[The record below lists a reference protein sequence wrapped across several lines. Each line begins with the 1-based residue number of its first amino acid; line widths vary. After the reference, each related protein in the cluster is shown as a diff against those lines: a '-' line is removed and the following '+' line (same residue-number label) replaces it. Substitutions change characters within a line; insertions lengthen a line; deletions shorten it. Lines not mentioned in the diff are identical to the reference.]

1 MDLKPWDILESKTA
15 FENRWWKIVQETVK
29 LPDGSVT
36 DDYWVN
42 HSNGAVGV
50 FAVTEGGKVL
60 VNRQYKHGAREIV
73 RELTVG
79 RYDDGDD
86 DGLEGA
92 KRELLEETGYG
103 GGTWEKLPLMIS
115 NPTSSTSR
123 MHAYLARGVVKMAEP
138 HQDPKEIIEVDAVA
152 PAELLRM
159 CRAGELPTHVSLA
172 MVFLAAQ
179 RLGWIC
185 ENV

>member
-1 MDLKPWDILESKTA
+1 MDIKPWEILEAKDA
-15 FENRWWKIVQETVK
+15 FKNRWWHIVQETIR

-42 HSNGAVGV
+42 RSKGAVGV
-50 FAVTEGGKVL
+50 FAVTEDGKVL

-86 DGLEGA
+86 GGMEGA

-123 MHAYLARGVVKMAEP
+123 MYAFLARGVVKKAEP
-138 HQDPKEIIEVDAVA
+138 HLDPKEVIEVEAVA

-159 CRAGELPTHVSLA
+159 CHAGELPTHVSLA
-172 MVFLAAQ
+172 MVFLAAK
-179 RLGWIC
+179 RLGWIS